1 MIAFAA
7 MLLAAC
13 CAGWIMVAGISPA
26 ARAYARFAFSL
37 YAALALAAG
46 IDSRLADSV
55 ALIVSAVAPLLFV
68 LALADVVKR
77 PIASAFASLAL
88 GTACLAGMIA
98 AATGVAALALGPLLL
113 SVVAMIAVVLR
124 DWRSDRSAT
133 IQAAVSAGALLAG
146 ASAFAAGGSLARAT
160 LCAFT
165 SAGLLGAALA
175 MNRRS
180 HGVVEQMRPHGLR
193 DAGAIRDRR

>member
-13 CAGWIMVAGISPA
+13 CAGWIMVAGVPRA

-37 YAALALAAG
+37 YAAMALAAG
-46 IDSRLADSV
+46 IDARLADSV
-55 ALIVSAVAPLLFV
+55 GLIVSSVAPLLFV
-68 LALADVVKR
+68 LALADGVKR
-77 PIASAFASLAL
+77 PVASAFASFAL
-88 GTACLAGMIA
+88 GTVCLAGMIA

-124 DWRSDRSAT
+124 DWRSDRNAT
-133 IQAAVSAGALLAG
+133 VQAAMSAGALLAG
-146 ASAFAAGGSLARAT
+146 ASAFAAGGGLALAT

-165 SAGLLGAALA
+165 SAGILGAALA

-180 HGVVEQMRPHGLR
+180 NCVVEQVHAPDLR
-193 DAGAIRDRR
+193 MAVRDR